1 MQKLDRLGWA
11 AGVCVE
17 AYGVRIGVRVTA
29 PDVPADVRACLPP
42 GCRPAGSPFVDHLF
56 SLRLGGPGPRPGS
69 RSYYLLHAGLEL
81 IARTADRAEALAALE
96 NALQATVAAHAR
108 GRVFVHAG
116 VVGWR
121 GRAIVLPGRPLPV
134 GLIAFT
140 EYRPGARWRPAPLSP
155 ARALFELAANTYPE
169 VAQSRLGQETL
180 ERLAVAAPAVFGR
193 RGDADELATHLLSA
207 AAKSPA
213 GRLPHVG
220 QTARLPRAA

>member
-42 GCRPAGSPFVDHLF
+42 GCRPAASPFVDHLF

-69 RSYYLLHAGLEL
+69 RSFYLLHAGLQL
-81 IARTADRAEALAALE
+81 AARTANRAEALAALE

-121 GRAIVLPGRPLPV
+121 GRAIVLPGRSFAGKSTLV
-134 GLIAFT
+134 
-140 EYRPGARWRPAPLSP
+140 
-155 ARALFELAANTYPE
+155 RALLAAGATYYSDE
-169 VAQSRLGQETL
+169 F
-180 ERLAVAAPAVFGR
+180 AV
-193 RGDADELATHLLSA
+193 L
-207 AAKSPA
+207 
-213 GRLPHVG
+213 
-220 QTARLPRAA
+220 